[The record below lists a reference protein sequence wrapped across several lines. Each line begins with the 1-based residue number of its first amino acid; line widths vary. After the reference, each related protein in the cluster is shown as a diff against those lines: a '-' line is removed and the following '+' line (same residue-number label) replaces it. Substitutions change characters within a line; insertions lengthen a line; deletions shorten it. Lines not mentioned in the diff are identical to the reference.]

1 MSTTTAKHHVSNGT
15 IPNFK
20 AGVTSCLDYQGRV
33 VIEQKMDNLVS
44 SGIINIIMTAMNYN

>member
-1 MSTTTAKHHVSNGT
+1 MRTRTAKHHLSNGT

-20 AGVTSCLDYQGRV
+20 AGVTSCLGYQGRA

-44 SGIINIIMTAMNYN
+44 SGIINIIMTVMKYD